1 MAEELIFE
9 AVFTQLAYHVYI
21 DYMFME
27 GGLRSPQDHLWC
39 HNYIGTRLRY
49 ISCQF
54 TPTPSLLQYQT
65 GLLLQRALGEV
76 YV

>member
-1 MAEELIFE
+1 
-9 AVFTQLAYHVYI
+9 
-21 DYMFME
+21 MFME